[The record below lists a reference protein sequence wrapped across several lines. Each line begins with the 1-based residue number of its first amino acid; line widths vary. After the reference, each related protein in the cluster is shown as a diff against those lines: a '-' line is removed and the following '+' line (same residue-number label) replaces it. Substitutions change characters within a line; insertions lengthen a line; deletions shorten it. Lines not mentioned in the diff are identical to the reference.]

1 MPIGVWLQKVV
12 ESDARQKRLPTQDKS
27 AEDIRNTARLGH
39 SGVGGGHPY
48 GTGDDSQDDGL

>member
-1 MPIGVWLQKVV
+1 MRDRNDCQRK
-12 ESDARQKRLPTQDKS
+12 DKA

-39 SGVGGGHPY
+39 SGVVGGHPY